1 MYRIMF
7 VDDEINVLTALKR
20 SLTRIPIDELDGD
33 RPDIETF
40 ISARQAVA
48 RIKRMPVD
56 LIISDYRM
64 PEMSGVEFL
73 TEAVEAE
80 PDVAR
85 IILSGNADLDAV
97 VDAIN
102 KVQIFR
108 FVAKPWHDYELKSA
122 VVQALAARNLTLEN
136 RRLADLVRV
145 QYAKISRR
153 EAELRRLEAESPGIT
168 RFSLLPDGSIAVDDD
183 EEDQAS

>member
-1 MYRIMF
+1 MYRILL

-20 SLTRIPIDELDGD
+20 SLMRIPIDELDGD

-40 ISARQAVA
+40 ISAPQAIA
-48 RIKRMPVD
+48 RVQRVPVD
-56 LIISDYRM
+56 LVISDYRM
-64 PEMSGVEFL
+64 PGMSGVEFL
-73 TEAVEAE
+73 SEVVQAQ

-108 FVAKPWHDYELKSA
+108 FVAKPWHDFELKTA
-122 VVQALAARNLTLEN
+122 IVQALAARALVLEN

-145 QYAKISRR
+145 QYSKISRR

-168 RFSLLPDGSIAVDDD
+168 RFSVMADGSIAIDD
-183 EEDQAS
+183 EDD

>member
-1 MYRIMF
+1 MYRIML

-20 SLTRIPIDELDGD
+20 SLQRMPVDELDGD

-40 ISARQAVA
+40 ISARLAIA
-48 RIKRMPVD
+48 RIQRVPVD

-73 TEAVEAE
+73 TEAVEAQ

-122 VVQALAARNLTLEN
+122 VVQALAARTLVLEN
-136 RRLADLVRV
+136 RRLADLVRK
-145 QYAKISRR
+145 QYGEISRR
-153 EAELRRLEAESPGIT
+153 DAELRRLEAESPGIT
-168 RFSLLPDGSIAVDDD
+168 RFSLTGDGGIDLDDD
-183 EEDQAS
+183 ND

>member
-1 MYRIMF
+1 MYRIML

-20 SLTRIPIDELDGD
+20 SLLRIPIDELDGD

-40 ISARQAVA
+40 ISARQAIA
-48 RIKRMPVD
+48 RVKRMPVD

-73 TEAVEAE
+73 SEVVEAQ

-108 FVAKPWHDYELKSA
+108 FVGKPWHDFELRTA
-122 VVQALAARNLTLEN
+122 VVQALAARALVMEN

-145 QYAKISRR
+145 QYSKISRR

-168 RFSLLPDGSIAVDDD
+168 RFSLLPDGSIAIDD
-183 EEDQAS
+183 END

>member
-1 MYRIMF
+1 MYRIML
-7 VDDEINVLTALKR
+7 VDDEINILTALKR
-20 SLTRIPIDELDGD
+20 SLQRIPIDELDGD

-40 ISARQAVA
+40 ISASQAIA
-48 RIKRMPVD
+48 RVKRMPVD
-56 LIISDYRM
+56 LVISDYRM

-73 TEAVEAE
+73 SEVVQTQ

-108 FVAKPWHDYELKSA
+108 FVGKPWHDFELKAA
-122 VVQALAARNLTLEN
+122 VVQALAARTLVLEN

-145 QYAKISRR
+145 QYGKISRQ

-168 RFSLLPDGSIAVDDD
+168 RFSLLPDGSIDVDDD
-183 EEDQAS
+183 EP

>member
-1 MYRIMF
+1 MYRIIL
-7 VDDEINVLTALKR
+7 VDDDINVLTALKR
-20 SLTRIPIDELDGD
+20 SLLRIPVDEFDGD

-40 ISARQAVA
+40 ISAQQAIA
-48 RIKRMPVD
+48 RIKVVPVD
-56 LIISDYRM
+56 LIVSDYRM

-73 TEAVEAE
+73 SEAVAAQ

-102 KVQIFR
+102 RVQIYR
-108 FVAKPWHDYELKSA
+108 FVAKPWHDFELKTA
-122 VVQALAARNLTLEN
+122 IVQALAARALVMEN
-136 RRLADLVRV
+136 RRLADLVRK
-145 QYAKISRR
+145 QYGKITRH

-168 RFSLLPDGSIAVDDD
+168 RLATLADGSIDVD
-183 EEDQAS
+183 EDY